1 MKSKLIFRLK
11 GGTGNQLFIYF
22 AAVMSRITSGRPV
35 VLEATALRLAH
46 TKREISLDLF
56 NLPIPLEYVKF
67 SRVKSFVL
75 RLITYLMR
83 KSSFKLKN
91 SILFPSE
98 VGYCEN
104 LESDAN
110 SYLYIDGYFQ
120 TWRYFKKVM
129 SAYPNWRP
137 QLREESEAF
146 SYFAKRMDIEKPIVI
161 HVRRGDYIQLG
172 ESFGLL
178 SETYF
183 VNGIERLISKN
194 QSDCIWAFSDD
205 PEYVRSNFT
214 TIKFDCFP
222 ELEERLTEVETLLL
236 MSRSKRLV
244 ISNSTFS
251 WWAATFAGSS
261 AAVIAPNPWFR
272 ALQTPRDL
280 LPDEWVS
287 LGAIWSDTN

>member
-1 MKSKLIFRLK
+1 VKSQQIFRLK

-22 AAVMSRITSGRPV
+22 AAAMSRITSGRPV
-35 VLEATALRLAH
+35 VLETTALRLAH

-56 NLPIPLEYVKF
+56 NLPIPLEYIKF
-67 SRVKSFVL
+67 SRVKTFVL
-75 RLITYLMR
+75 RFITYFMR

-104 LESDAN
+104 LESDSNA
-110 SYLYIDGYFQ
+110 YLYIDGYFQ
-120 TWRYFKKVM
+120 TWRYFKNVM
-129 SAYPNWRP
+129 SAYPDWRP

-146 SYFAKRMDIEKPIVI
+146 RYFARKMDIENPIVI
-161 HVRRGDYIQLG
+161 HVRRGDYVQLG
-172 ESFGLL
+172 GSFGLL
-178 SETYF
+178 SESYF
-183 VNGIERLISKN
+183 ANGIERLISKKH
-194 QSDCIWAFSDD
+194 SDCIWAFSDD
-205 PEYVRSNFT
+205 PKFVQSNFT

-222 ELEERLTEVETLLL
+222 ELEESLTEEETLLL

-251 WWAATFAGSS
+251 WWAAAFAGSS

-272 ALQTPRDL
+272 TLQTPRDL
-280 LPDEWVS
+280 IPDEWVT